1 MYNSLEFQRLKCALE
16 SFKFKAMLNYKL
28 VDVVIDG
35 SLSGETV
42 GLSRQR
48 FKKWPAILE

>member
-1 MYNSLEFQRLKCALE
+1 MYNGLEFQRLKCALV
-16 SFKFKAMLNYKL
+16 SFKFKAMLNSKL

-42 GLSRQR
+42 GLC
-48 FKKWPAILE
+48 KPPAI